1 MKYQVVHEI
10 ANGEYV
16 LILELERKVNALC
29 AEGWKPE
36 GGIFVMRTGDSY
48 SAFSAF
54 QAMVK
59 EE

>member
-1 MKYQVVHEI
+1 MKYQVVHETYHS
-10 ANGEYV
+10 ESV
-16 LILELERKVNALC
+16 LIIELEKKVNALC

-36 GGIFVMRTGDSY
+36 GGIFVMHTGDSY